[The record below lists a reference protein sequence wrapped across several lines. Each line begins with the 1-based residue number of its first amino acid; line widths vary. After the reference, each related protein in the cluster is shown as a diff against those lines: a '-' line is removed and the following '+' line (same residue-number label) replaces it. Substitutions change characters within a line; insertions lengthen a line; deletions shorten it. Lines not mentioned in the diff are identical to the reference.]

1 MQNSEN
7 ISGRINLADE
17 IVIANED
24 GSIGAGGNCDN
35 VEQSSIDGGSLARRF
50 LALEIPLRPGA
61 HQRGEGQTVLC
72 QIFTRPVAFLEN
84 PCNSLIRLRIRMKR
98 GWESIKC
105 ERSMQLGEKVSR
117 WLDGE
122 SLPSKAL

>member
-35 VEQSSIDGGSLARRF
+35 VEEIRGDGGTLTRRL
-50 LALEIPLRPGA
+50 LALEISLRSGT
-61 HQRGEGQTVLC
+61 HQWGEGQTVLR
-72 QIFTRPVAFLEN
+72 QIFSRPVAFLEH
-84 PCNSLIRLRIRMKR
+84 PCNNLIFRVRMR
-98 GWESIKC
+98 MARESIK
-105 ERSMQLGEKVSR
+105 
-117 WLDGE
+117 
-122 SLPSKAL
+122 